1 MQQDIAEILALRAL
15 AWLSAD
21 DELLGVFLGSTGS
34 SAQDIRERATD
45 PEFLGSVL
53 DFLMLND
60 DWIVAFC
67 DASALAYDQLNAAR
81 QALPGGAQIN
91 WT

>member
-15 AWLSAD
+15 GWLAAN

-34 SAQDIRERATD
+34 SESDFRERASD

-53 DFLMLND
+53 DFLMMND

-67 DASALAYDQLNAAR
+67 DATGFSYDQPQAAR
-81 QALPGGAQIN
+81 QALPGGEQVN